1 MIRAS
6 FPSKLPLCWA
16 ELAARSS
23 CHRLL
28 MRLALAVLGAW
39 GSACVAPGQELLP
52 GEFGNI
58 DLGRLLLEP
67 SRFPTIQELRAAS
80 RKEQIT
86 AVVMLKLFTDGNNN
100 YLPVWSQDGQRL
112 AFQQTNFKTRSS
124 RLLVFQSLTQEL
136 PDFLAGPEGSRDMMF
151 RWGINAPAS
160 YVFSRMAAEGGDRRI
175 FFAAG
180 GKEGRPYST
189 VAGAAL
195 FPSLYRRTDGIWRLV
210 YEAEGQIWH
219 EAWNEQGPIDV
230 LRSFGPGSAPR
241 WASDGQRLAIV
252 RPASAAGQ
260 PQVAVFHLAKN
271 KTISLPCPVAAAVR
285 SPTWSPDEKRLAFY
299 FRAGGEGQPWQ
310 IHVCTLENDPQGITL
325 ASDVIVNPDFDS
337 EGPSWEPSG
346 ERLWFFS
353 NTHRRQAYYPLVA
366 MHAEG
371 GEPLVVDYPD
381 RCTTP
386 TDLAVNPATA
396 VPELAIAAHDGLP
409 LDLYIL
415 FLNHY

>member
-1 MIRAS
+1 MIRQS
-6 FPSKLPLCWA
+6 FRTEPRDSRA
-16 ELAARSS
+16 ELLARANRGDIAG
-23 CHRLL
+23 RLL
-28 MRLALAVLGAW
+28 LLALAAW
-39 GSACVAPGQELLP
+39 CAGRVVYGQSLLP

-58 DLGRLLLEP
+58 DLGRTLLEP
-67 SRFPTIQELRAAS
+67 SRFPTIQELRAAA

-86 AVVMLKLFTDGNNN
+86 AVVMLKLFSDGNNN

-112 AFQQTNFKTRSS
+112 AFQQTNLKTRSS
-124 RLLVFQSLTQEL
+124 RVFVFHSLAQAT
-136 PDFLAGPEGSRDMMF
+136 PDALAGPEGSRDVMF
-151 RWGINAPAS
+151 RWGINAPGS
-160 YVFSRMAAEGGDRRI
+160 YVFSRMAAEGGHRKV
-175 FFAAG
+175 FFAASG
-180 GKEGRPYST
+180 NESRPCST
-189 VAGAAL
+189 AAGAAL

-219 EAWNEQGPIDV
+219 EAWNDQGPVDM

-241 WASDGQRLAIV
+241 WSSDGQRLLFV
-252 RPASAAGQ
+252 RPASAGGY
-260 PQVAVFHLAKN
+260 PQVSVFHLAKN
-271 KTISLPCPVAAAVR
+271 QTIPLPAPAAAAVR

-299 FRAGGEGQPWQ
+299 FRASGEGQPWQ
-310 IHVCTLENDPQGITL
+310 IHVCTLGPDPQGVTL

-353 NTHRRQAYYPLVA
+353 NAHRRQAYYPLVA
-366 MHAEG
+366 INADG
-371 GEPLVVDYPD
+371 GQPLVVDYPA

>member
-1 MIRAS
+1 MNRPS
-6 FPSKLPLCWA
+6 FPSELPHFSA
-16 ELAARSS
+16 EPAARSS
-23 CHRLL
+23 RHLL
-28 MRLALAVLGAW
+28 MQLALAVLAAW
-39 GSACVAPGQELLP
+39 GSSSAVRGEELLP

-58 DLGRLLLEP
+58 DLGRTLLEP
-67 SRFPTIQELRAAS
+67 SRFPTIQELRAAA

-86 AVVMLKLFTDGNNN
+86 AVVMFKLFTDGNNN

-124 RLLVFQSLTQEL
+124 RVLVFQSLAQQL
-136 PDFLAGPEGSRDMMF
+136 PDALAGPEGSRDVMF
-151 RWGINAPAS
+151 RWGINAPGS
-160 YVFSRMAAEGGDRRI
+160 FVFSRMAAEGGTRRV
-175 FFAAG
+175 FFAASG
-180 GKEGRPYST
+180 NEGRQCST
-189 VAGAAL
+189 AAGAAL

-219 EAWNEQGPIDV
+219 EAWNDQGPADV

-241 WASDGQRLAIV
+241 WANDGQRLAIV

-260 PQVAVFHLAKN
+260 PEVAVFHLAKN
-271 KTISLPCPVAAAVR
+271 EVVPLPMPAAAAVR
-285 SPTWSPDEKRLAFY
+285 SPTWSPDDKRVAFY
-299 FRAGGEGQPWQ
+299 LRAGGEGQPWQ
-310 IHVCTLENDPQGITL
+310 IHVCSLEPDPQGVTL

-353 NTHRRQAYYPLVA
+353 NAHRRQAYYPLVA
-366 MHAEG
+366 MHADG
-371 GEPLVVDYPD
+371 GQPLVVDYPA

-386 TDLAVNPATA
+386 TDLAVNPVTA